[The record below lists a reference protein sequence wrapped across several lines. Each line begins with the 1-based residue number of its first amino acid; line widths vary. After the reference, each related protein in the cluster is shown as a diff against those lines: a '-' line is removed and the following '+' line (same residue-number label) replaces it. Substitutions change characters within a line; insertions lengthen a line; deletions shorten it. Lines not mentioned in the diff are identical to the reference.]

1 MTVGSP
7 RVVVITRPG
16 CHLCDDACEIVS
28 AVCADAGLSWTT
40 QDLEELEPADQAR
53 WREYIPVVLID
64 GRVHDVFRVEHD
76 RLRTALLR

>member
-1 MTVGSP
+1 MTAGPP

-28 AVCADAGLSWTT
+28 AVCADVGVGWTT

-64 GRVHDVFRVEHD
+64 GRVHDVFRVEQD
-76 RLRTALLR
+76 RLRTALR